1 MKIRERRLTGTTSE
15 TMSER
20 EIRNRKAARRA
31 AAEGFVLL
39 RNRNGLL
46 PVEKGSR
53 IALYGAGAGRT
64 IKGGTGSGDV
74 NERDSISIYQGLLQ
88 AGYEITSE
96 QWVLAYDRLYEE
108 ERCKWRDDILGR
120 LSRDGG
126 KFFDVYSM
134 TPFQVPCGPGIDTE
148 AAKQDGADTAVFVLS
163 RIAGENADRRD
174 EPGDYYI
181 TSKERALLDQISEA
195 YDSVVLAVN
204 TGGLIDLGFADE
216 LPNIDAIVQFVQAG
230 QEGGSAFA
238 DILSGDVTP
247 SGKLADTW
255 ALQYGDY
262 PNAQTFSHKNG
273 DVETEKYE
281 EGIYVGYRYF
291 DTFDVPV
298 RYSFGYGLS
307 YTEFKIHTLSIKK
320 SLPEGMGE
328 GEISAERSLPEAV
341 PGIEIEVS
349 VENIGNRY
357 AGKETVQVYVSC
369 PQKKMAKEFR
379 RLAAFAKTKLLA
391 PGESEELKLS
401 FSLYQLASY
410 SEEDA
415 AWMLEQGTYGVWMGN
430 SLESSG
436 LVGTFCL
443 DEDAVMVRCGHICP
457 LKEELKEIAPDPG
470 NVRKKESE
478 WMEKAKSLAI
488 RPLMFCAGDIASEE
502 IEYTE
507 MPEVLPG
514 PAGEIVNSLSL
525 DQMVQ
530 LAAGDPGKGQES
542 ALGSAGISV
551 PGSAAE
557 TSSAAGEA
565 PWNVASMVLAD
576 GPAGLRLN
584 QSYQVVNGSIV
595 KDSFM
600 KSLEKGFFMPETK
613 RAGTTYYQ
621 YCTAI
626 PVGTLLAQTWNT
638 ALMKEVGEMIGREM
652 EEFGVTLWLAPGM
665 NIHRNPLCGRN
676 FEYYSE
682 DPLVSGAMAAAITLG
697 VQKIPGVGTTIKHYA
712 CNNQE
717 DNRWGVDSV
726 VSERALREI
735 YLKGFEIAV
744 RTSQPMAIMTSY
756 NKVNG
761 VHAANHYD
769 LCTTAARQE
778 WGFAGIIMT
787 DWTTTNSGHGASA
800 ARCIAAGND
809 LVMPGR
815 VSDIQEI
822 VDAVQ
827 GEKHLRLSE
836 KDLNVCAARMLR
848 IILASNI
855 YERAES
861 YLNGKT
867 LE

>member
-74 NERDSISIYQGLLQ
+74 NERDSISIYQGLLR

-126 KFFDVYSM
+126 KFFDVYST

-298 RYSFGYGLS
+298 RYGFGYGLS
-307 YTEFKIHTLSIKK
+307 YTEFDIHTLSIKK

-328 GEISAERSLPEAV
+328 GEISAERSLPEGV

-436 LVGTFCL
+436 LIGTFCL

-682 DPLVSGAMAAAITLG
+682 DPLLSGAMAAAVTLG
-697 VQKIPGVGTTIKHYA
+697 VQKLPGIGTTIKHFA

-717 DNRWGVDSV
+717 DNRKGSNSV

-735 YLKGFEIAV
+735 YLRGFEIAV
-744 RTSQPMAIMTSY
+744 KTSQPMAIMTSY
-756 NKVNG
+756 NLING
-761 VHAANHYD
+761 VHSANSRD
-769 LCTTAARQE
+769 LCTVVAREE
-778 WGFAGIIMT
+778 WGFRGIIMT
-787 DWTTTNSGHGASA
+787 DWTTTGRGGSSA
-800 ARCIAAGND
+800 WGCVAAGND
-809 LVMPGR
+809 LIMPG
-815 VSDIQEI
+815 SDGDHEEI
-822 VDAVQ
+822 RAALADGQLDA
-827 GEKHLRLSE
+827 EDLRRCVE
-836 KDLNVCAARMLR
+836 RMLTV
-848 IILASNI
+848 IFQTNAF
-855 YERAES
+855 E
-861 YLNGKT
+861 NGGQK
-867 LE
+867 

>member
-74 NERDSISIYQGLLQ
+74 NERDSISIYQGLVR

-126 KFFDVYSM
+126 KFFDVYST

-148 AAKQDGADTAVFVLS
+148 AAKRDGAGTAVFVLS

-181 TSKERALLDQISEA
+181 TSEERALLDQISEA
-195 YDSVVLAVN
+195 YASVVLAVN

-298 RYSFGYGLS
+298 RYGFGYGLS
-307 YTEFKIHTLSIKK
+307 YTEFDIHTLSIKK

-328 GEISAERSLPEAV
+328 GEISAERSLPEGV

-415 AWMLEQGTYGVWMGN
+415 AWMLEQGIYGIWMGN

-652 EEFGVTLWLAPGM
+652 EEFGLLPV
-665 NIHRNPLCGRN
+665 
-676 FEYYSE
+676 
-682 DPLVSGAMAAAITLG
+682 
-697 VQKIPGVGTTIKHYA
+697 
-712 CNNQE
+712 
-717 DNRWGVDSV
+717 
-726 VSERALREI
+726 
-735 YLKGFEIAV
+735 
-744 RTSQPMAIMTSY
+744 
-756 NKVNG
+756 
-761 VHAANHYD
+761 
-769 LCTTAARQE
+769 
-778 WGFAGIIMT
+778 
-787 DWTTTNSGHGASA
+787 
-800 ARCIAAGND
+800 
-809 LVMPGR
+809 
-815 VSDIQEI
+815 
-822 VDAVQ
+822 
-827 GEKHLRLSE
+827 
-836 KDLNVCAARMLR
+836 
-848 IILASNI
+848 
-855 YERAES
+855 
-861 YLNGKT
+861 
-867 LE
+867 